1 MFRNFIGKFMTALL
15 ISAGVVA
22 PAAANAAAWDG
33 GDWPKQVEGRVIE
46 YRIITANYQ
55 SPRDLATAIQEATRN
70 PILLLPPVNAEQ
82 QAIYLI
88 LPDGKAPA
96 KLDPDQF
103 SACVSALNPKRIVI
117 IGDETIVPNDYRLAI
132 DRKYEII
139 DFASKSWFVNAVSAA
154 NLFNSDR
161 IKKDFEAKRNAEDE
175 VPEVDEADAAKAPA
189 EEK

>member
-1 MFRNFIGKFMTALL
+1 MFKNFIGKFMTALL
-15 ISAGVVA
+15 ISAGVIA

-46 YRIITANYQ
+46 YLIITANYQ
-55 SPRDLATAIQEATRN
+55 SPRNLAAAIQEATRN

-88 LPDGKAPA
+88 LPDGKEPA

-103 SACVSALNPKRIVI
+103 SACISALNPKRIVI

-139 DFASKSWFVNAVSAA
+139 DFASKNWFVNAVSAA

-161 IKKDFEAKRNAEDE
+161 IKKNFEAKRNAENE
-175 VPEVDEADAAKAPA
+175 VPEVDEADTAKAPA